1 MVTANILALRRNALS
16 FSLLSMMLHSHVL
29 HKDVSVNGRLN
40 KDSVR
45 PFSLDVQWT
54 IPCRFVYVP
63 HHRVVMCHI
72 NKIAYGNIPQI
83 YPCH

>member
-54 IPCRFVYVP
+54 IPCRFVYV
-63 HHRVVMCHI
+63 HSVMCHI